1 MAALIPQKL
10 RESKEYKEYVRFLE
24 SSSSW
29 DATKIAE
36 FQNTQL
42 QLLIKHAYENVP
54 FYTQMFNQYGISV
67 KDIRDVGDLKKIP
80 IIDKSVVKENREKF
94 IAKNIDISKIKSIN
108 TGGTTSSPMHF
119 YNTDT
124 TNNREAAFLIV
135 YGRSMVMKGNYA

>member
-1 MAALIPQKL
+1 M
-10 RESKEYKEYVRFLE
+10 
-24 SSSSW
+24 
-29 DATKIAE
+29 
-36 FQNTQL
+36 
-42 QLLIKHAYENVP
+42 
-54 FYTQMFNQYGISV
+54 
-67 KDIRDVGDLKKIP
+67 KKIP
-80 IIDKSVVKENREKF
+80 IIDKSVIKESREKF